1 MGIGSGKVLS
11 ELRCENGRG
20 ERMKT
25 WHKKAKKDLRE
36 LCREKYGD
44 EFVNQYDSVNKG
56 IPIGNLEET
65 LKFLAMVEAAKMD
78 EVEDET
84 D

>member
-1 MGIGSGKVLS
+1 
-11 ELRCENGRG
+11 
-20 ERMKT
+20 MKL
-25 WHKKAKKDLRE
+25 WHKKQRKRDLRE

-44 EFVNQYDSVNKG
+44 EFVNLYDLVNRG

-65 LKFLAMVEAAKMD
+65 IKFLEMVEAVKMD
-78 EVEDET
+78 END